1 MTDSPTRMPP
11 LVTDRLVIR
20 QLEPADLAPTY
31 RLLDLDE
38 ADLAGEPPP
47 PIEHRRDWLQRSIA
61 ATELLA
67 SLTQPPYTDRAI
79 TLREGRALIGICGLN
94 STLLPSGRFAAMQA
108 LGVPP
113 DPRPFY
119 AEVGLFWHLALG
131 SRGQGFATEAGA
143 ALIDFAFTT
152 MRLQRVVATT
162 EYANTA
168 SQAVMRRLGMTIERN
183 PQPDPHWLQIVATIG
198 NPHVS
203 EGEPFAPMGSQ

>member
-1 MTDSPTRMPP
+1 MNDSPTRMPP

-20 QLEPADLAPTY
+20 QLEAADLAPVHG
-31 RLLDLDE
+31 LLDIGE
-38 ADLAGEPPP
+38 AVLAGKPLPS
-47 PIEHRRDWLQRSIA
+47 IEHRRDWLHRTIA

-79 TLREGRALIGICGLN
+79 TLRENHGLIGICGLN
-94 STLLPSGRFAAMQA
+94 STLVPSGRFQAMRS
-108 LGVPP
+108 LGVPA

-143 ALIDFAFTT
+143 ALIDYAFTT

-162 EYANTA
+162 EHANAA

-183 PQPDPHWLQIVATIG
+183 PQPDPHWLQIVATLG
-198 NPHVS
+198 NPLAS
-203 EGEPFAPMGSQ
+203 EGEPFASTGDQ